1 MQTSENETGSAAKFS
16 PVFLSAFG
24 FAQLC
29 SWGTLYYAFPQ
40 MAVAMGTEFGWAKSE
55 IYVALTIG
63 LLMSA
68 LVSVPVGAAIDKGY
82 GRAIMT
88 GGSVF
93 AGILFFAWSQTQS
106 LLWFYVAFGGI
117 GCLQAAVLYNASFAV
132 VARHCDT
139 SKTRDY
145 VTTLT
150 LWGGFASTVFIPS
163 IEYLMGYFDWRQVL
177 IALGLVNVLVCASI
191 YYFLPRVTSAGS
203 GNTSEPKASVTKEAP
218 ARALR
223 RPVFWALLMC
233 FVLYGAME
241 TSFRFHLYPLLGEN
255 GLSSENAVFILA
267 LFGPAQVAGRAFMKV
282 FQTRS
287 IASIGIFVASIF
299 PLALLA
305 FALFPESFPV
315 LVAAAI
321 AYGAATGVM
330 TIVMGLSVPELLSKT
345 SYGAINGMLN
355 TPALMSKAFAPA
367 IAALVWSSSGSYAGL
382 LFGLSAVS
390 ATMLLAFVAAVFLS
404 NRNSVTNQATA

>member
-1 MQTSENETGSAAKFS
+1 MQTSANETIHAAEFS

-40 MAVAMGTEFGWAKSE
+40 MAEAMGAEFGWAKSE
-55 IYVALTIG
+55 IYAALTIG

-82 GRAIMT
+82 GRLIMT
-88 GGSVF
+88 GGSIL
-93 AGILFFAWSQTQS
+93 AGILFLAWSQTQS

-150 LWGGFASTVFIPS
+150 LWGGFASTVFIPL

-177 IALGLVNVLVCASI
+177 MALGLVNILVCAGI
-191 YYFLPRVTSAGS
+191 YSFLPRAGAAS
-203 GNTSEPKASVTKEAP
+203 TGKTPSPEKTMPKNAP
-218 ARALR
+218 AWALR
-223 RPVFWALLMC
+223 QPVFWALLMC

-267 LFGPAQVAGRAFMKV
+267 LFGPAQVAGRAFMKI

-287 IASIGIFVASIF
+287 IASIGIFVASVF

-305 FALFPESFPV
+305 FALFPQSFPV

-321 AYGAATGVM
+321 AYGAATGIM
-330 TIVMGLSVPELLSKT
+330 TIVMGLSVPELLSRT

-382 LFGLSAVS
+382 LYGLAAVS
-390 ATMLLAFVAAVFLS
+390 ATMMLAFLSAVFIS
-404 NRNSVTNQATA
+404 NRNSVTNKAPA